1 MQDEQTGT
9 RTKAFFVS
17 SGHLKPCFEQAHC
30 AVPIS
35 VGQRYHEDQ
44 KFLSTIQLVN
54 KHFKSCTFIVCDT
67 LQRHTLQI
75 YQPHLTDHQ
84 AFDLAIEQGADW
96 YQRNKQAI
104 NALEIPYEIMHWA
117 HWLQQ
122 PDFKIQLGLLESVCQ
137 QLANFKLIFNRTA
150 QTFTNRII
158 ARIPELQRMRDFIF
172 EQSLI
177 YLKEEC
183 AVYPL
188 WLEQQFD
195 FVLYPGR
202 YLPTGAL
209 NYDYFIKPSHPD
221 LLRYVRI
228 NFKAITTYFAEEAS
242 YSDFIN
248 LVSRFS

>member
-1 MQDEQTGT
+1 MQSEQTGT

-17 SGHLKPCFEQAHC
+17 SGHLKPYFEQAHC

-54 KHFKSCTFIVCDT
+54 KHFKSCTFIICDT

-75 YQPHLTDHQ
+75 YQSHLTDQQ

-96 YQRNKQAI
+96 YQRNKRAI
-104 NALEIPYEIMHWA
+104 ETLTIPYKIMHWT

-122 PDFKIQLGLLESVCQ
+122 PEFEIQLGLLESIYRHT
-137 QLANFKLIFNRTA
+137 ANFKLIFNRTA
-150 QTFTNRII
+150 QTFTHRII
-158 ARIPELQRMRDFIF
+158 ARTPELQRRQDLIF

-183 AVYPL
+183 AVFPL

-209 NYDYFIKPSHPD
+209 NYDYFVKRMHPD

-228 NFKAITTYFAEEAS
+228 NFKAITTYFTEETH
-242 YSDFIN
+242 YPDFIG